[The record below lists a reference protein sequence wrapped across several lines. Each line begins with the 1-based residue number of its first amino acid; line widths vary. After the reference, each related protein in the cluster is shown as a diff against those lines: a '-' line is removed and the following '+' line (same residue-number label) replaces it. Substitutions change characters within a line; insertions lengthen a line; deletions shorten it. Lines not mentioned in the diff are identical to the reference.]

1 MLKMSVGEALG
12 MTVQA
17 VTDYVQ
23 EDPRDDVDYN
33 VVRSFFGLAPV
44 NTSKS

>member
-1 MLKMSVGEALG
+1 MYSMSMGEALG

-23 EDPRDDVDYN
+23 EDPHDDIDYN
-33 VVRSFFGLAPV
+33 VVRSVFGLAC
-44 NTSKS
+44 